1 VGRPVA
7 RSRTN
12 NGADESFGGTGALWS
27 TKHATATLAPTRLS
41 ITCTTSSTRSR
52 PPTVAVTRSPIF
64 TGVAAFAD
72 EPFTLMC
79 PPPQASVAAVR
90 VGYRRTAHAHL
101 STLVLSTRG
110 TIAHGHREDEALG
123 AICAGVAVGRVGIL
137 PVLVVVAVGL
147 PASMLAL
154 SRDRVRRLSPTATVI
169 GSVIG
174 GVIGSVSGT
183 GAPAAA
189 RTT

>member
-1 VGRPVA
+1 
-7 RSRTN
+7 
-12 NGADESFGGTGALWS
+12 
-27 TKHATATLAPTRLS
+27 
-41 ITCTTSSTRSR
+41 
-52 PPTVAVTRSPIF
+52 
-64 TGVAAFAD
+64 
-72 EPFTLMC
+72 
-79 PPPQASVAAVR
+79 
-90 VGYRRTAHAHL
+90 
-101 STLVLSTRG
+101 
-110 TIAHGHREDEALG
+110 
-123 AICAGVAVGRVGIL
+123 VAVGRVGIL

-174 GVIGSVSGT
+174 T

>member
-1 VGRPVA
+1 
-7 RSRTN
+7 
-12 NGADESFGGTGALWS
+12 
-27 TKHATATLAPTRLS
+27 
-41 ITCTTSSTRSR
+41 
-52 PPTVAVTRSPIF
+52 
-64 TGVAAFAD
+64 
-72 EPFTLMC
+72 
-79 PPPQASVAAVR
+79 
-90 VGYRRTAHAHL
+90 
-101 STLVLSTRG
+101 
-110 TIAHGHREDEALG
+110 
-123 AICAGVAVGRVGIL
+123 VAVGRVGIL

-174 GVIGSVSGT
+174 GVIGSGSGT

>member
-1 VGRPVA
+1 
-7 RSRTN
+7 
-12 NGADESFGGTGALWS
+12 
-27 TKHATATLAPTRLS
+27 
-41 ITCTTSSTRSR
+41 
-52 PPTVAVTRSPIF
+52 
-64 TGVAAFAD
+64 
-72 EPFTLMC
+72 
-79 PPPQASVAAVR
+79 
-90 VGYRRTAHAHL
+90 
-101 STLVLSTRG
+101 
-110 TIAHGHREDEALG
+110 
-123 AICAGVAVGRVGIL
+123 VAVGRVGIL

-174 GVIGSVSGT
+174 GVIGGVIGSGSGT